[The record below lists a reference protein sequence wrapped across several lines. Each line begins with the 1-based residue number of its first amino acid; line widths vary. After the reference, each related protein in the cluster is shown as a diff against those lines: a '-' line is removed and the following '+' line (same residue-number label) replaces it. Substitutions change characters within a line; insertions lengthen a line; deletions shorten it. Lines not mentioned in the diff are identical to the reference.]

1 VGLHEMKRHLV
12 AQDLEDWEP
21 LLAWLEAKE
30 AVWRPNAGISP
41 LPETA

>member
-1 VGLHEMKRHLV
+1 V

-21 LLAWLEAKE
+21 LLAWLKAKE
-30 AVWRPNAGISP
+30 TLGHPNAGINP

>member
-1 VGLHEMKRHLV
+1 VV

-21 LLAWLEAKE
+21 LLAWLKAKE
-30 AVWRPNAGISP
+30 GVARPNAGISP